1 MADMLTF
8 NGVPIATYGLTGF
21 LLVFLT
27 GATFMNMPSNSE
39 PSVAA
44 VATASLPAF
53 IGNMLT
59 PSAPPMDQLQESGRS
74 AVESGISAVESLQ
87 ESGRSAVES
96 LQNSGRSAVESLQES
111 GRSAV
116 ESLQNS
122 GTSVVESLQES
133 GKSAVETL
141 QQSVS
146 ENTPGYYPDYEDEE
160 QLKGPS
166 GGGKKNKHKK
176 KNQRTRKSKH

>member
-27 GATFMNMPSNSE
+27 GATFMNMPGKSE
-39 PSVAA
+39 ASVAA

-59 PSAPPMDQLQESGRS
+59 PSAPSLITGEKSPDTMTQSGLSAMESLQESGRLAVESIQESGRS
-74 AVESGISAVESLQ
+74 AVET
-87 ESGRSAVES
+87 
-96 LQNSGRSAVESLQES
+96 
-111 GRSAV
+111 
-116 ESLQNS
+116 LQNS
-122 GTSVVESLQES
+122 GTA
-133 GKSAVETL
+133 AVETL
-141 QQSVS
+141 QNSGKSAAETLQNSVS

-166 GGGKKNKHKK
+166 GGKHKRK
-176 KNQRTRKSKH
+176 TRKAKR

>member
-1 MADMLTF
+1 
-8 NGVPIATYGLTGF
+8 
-21 LLVFLT
+21 
-27 GATFMNMPSNSE
+27 MNMPSNSE

-59 PSAPPMDQLQESGRS
+59 PSAPPPMDQIQESGRS
-74 AVESGISAVESLQ
+74 AVE
-87 ESGRSAVES
+87 
-96 LQNSGRSAVESLQES
+96 SGRSAVESLQES

-116 ESLQNS
+116 ESLQES
-122 GTSVVESLQES
+122 GRSAVESLQES

-146 ENTPGYYPDYEDEE
+146 ENTPGYYKDEE

-166 GGGKKNKHKK
+166 GGGKKNKKRK
-176 KNQRTRKSKH
+176 TRKSKH

>member
-1 MADMLTF
+1 MLTF

-21 LLVFLT
+21 LLIFLT
-27 GATFMNMPSNSE
+27 GATFMNMPGNSE

-59 PSAPPMDQLQESGRS
+59 PSAPPMDQLQES
-74 AVESGISAVESLQ
+74 EISAVASLQ
-87 ESGRSAVES
+87 E
-96 LQNSGRSAVESLQES
+96 SGRSAVESLQES
-111 GRSAV
+111 GRSVV

-122 GTSVVESLQES
+122 GASVVESLQNS
-133 GKSAVETL
+133 GASVVETINKSTAETL

-166 GGGKKNKHKK
+166 GGTKKKKNKK
-176 KNQRTRKSKH
+176 TRKAKR

>member
-59 PSAPPMDQLQESGRS
+59 PSAPPMDQLQESGKS

-96 LQNSGRSAVESLQES
+96 LQETGRSAVESLQET

-122 GTSVVESLQES
+122 GI
-133 GKSAVETL
+133 SAAETL

-146 ENTPGYYPDYEDEE
+146 GNTPGYYKDGE

-166 GGGKKNKHKK
+166 GGRKKNKK
-176 KNQRTRKSKH
+176 TRKSKH

>member
-1 MADMLTF
+1 MLTF

-59 PSAPPMDQLQESGRS
+59 PSAPPMDQLQESGKS

-87 ESGRSAVES
+87 ESGRSAMES
-96 LQNSGRSAVESLQES
+96 IQNSGA
-111 GRSAV
+111 
-116 ESLQNS
+116 
-122 GTSVVESLQES
+122 SVVETIN
-133 GKSAVETL
+133 KSAAETL

-166 GGGKKNKHKK
+166 GGGKKNKKRK
-176 KNQRTRKSKH
+176 TRKAKH

>member
-74 AVESGISAVESLQ
+74 AVESGRSAVESLQESGRSAVESLQESGISAVESLQ

-96 LQNSGRSAVESLQES
+96 LQES
-111 GRSAV
+111 GASAM
-116 ESLQNS
+116 ETIN
-122 GTSVVESLQES
+122 
-133 GKSAVETL
+133 KSAAETL

-146 ENTPGYYPDYEDEE
+146 ENTPGYYEDEE

-166 GGGKKNKHKK
+166 GGRKKNKNKNKK
-176 KNQRTRKSKH
+176 TRKSKH

>member
-1 MADMLTF
+1 MLTF

-21 LLVFLT
+21 LLIFLT
-27 GATFMNMPSNSE
+27 GATFMNMPGNSE

-59 PSAPPMDQLQESGRS
+59 PSAPPMDQLQES
-74 AVESGISAVESLQ
+74 EISAVASLQ
-87 ESGRSAVES
+87 E
-96 LQNSGRSAVESLQES
+96 SGRSAVESLQES
-111 GRSAV
+111 GRSVV

-122 GTSVVESLQES
+122 GASVVETIN
-133 GKSAVETL
+133 KSTAETL

-166 GGGKKNKHKK
+166 GGTKKKKNKK
-176 KNQRTRKSKH
+176 TRKAKR

>member
-27 GATFMNMPSNSE
+27 GATFMNMPGKSE
-39 PSVAA
+39 ASVAA
-44 VATASLPAF
+44 VATASLPSF

-59 PSAPPMDQLQESGRS
+59 PSAPSLITGEKSPDTMTQSGLS
-74 AVESGISAVESLQ
+74 AMESLQ

-96 LQNSGRSAVESLQES
+96 IQES

-116 ESLQNS
+116 ETLQNS
-122 GTSVVESLQES
+122 GTAAVETLQNS
-133 GKSAVETL
+133 GTAAVETLQNSGTAAVETL
-141 QQSVS
+141 QQSVD
-146 ENTPGYYPDYEDEE
+146 EDDERPDY
-160 QLKGPS
+160 LKGPS
-166 GGGKKNKHKK
+166 GGKKHKRK
-176 KNQRTRKSKH
+176 TRKAKR